1 MSEEYGFLQLP
12 ESCVVDKT
20 VFKKDILD
28 GFGLATAADKRL
40 FSDVV
45 EKVVWRFCLRPDT
58 IRVAGFVSEV
68 YEYPEVEILEVRVG
82 VEKGISRIAEIM
94 MRAIPYPMILV
105 FRMGEC
111 WQFWVAHQRVNLQDR
126 SRNTLEEI
134 VHSGWVLSGDSL
146 FARMDMRKMRFTN
159 YFTLYSDVVDAL
171 SVYCVGCEGGVCS
184 SGEAAREMLR
194 EAGEIDAEISRL
206 RAEMRREDQF
216 NRRMELH
223 VQMMELK
230 KRRERVLTGDA
241 DD

>member
-1 MSEEYGFLQLP
+1 MSGEYAFFQLP
-12 ESCVVDKT
+12 ESCVIDKT

-28 GFGLATAADKRL
+28 NFGSATAGDRRL
-40 FSDVV
+40 FSEVV

-68 YEYPEVEILEVRVG
+68 YEYPEIEIMEVRVRE
-82 VEKGISRIAEIM
+82 EKGVSRIAEIV

-105 FRMGEC
+105 FRWGER
-111 WQFWVAHQRVNLQDR
+111 WQFWVAHQRVNLLDR
-126 SRNTLEEI
+126 LRNTLEEF
-134 VHSGWVLSGDSL
+134 VHSEWVLGGDSL
-146 FARMDMRKMRFTN
+146 FGVMNMRNMRFTN
-159 YFTLYSDVVDAL
+159 YFVMYSDVVDAL

-184 SGEAAREMLR
+184 SGDVAREIL
-194 EAGEIDAEISRL
+194 GKVGKIDAEISRL

-216 NRRMELH
+216 NRQMELH

-230 KRRERVLTGDA
+230 RRRERVLKEDA